1 VGAELCRQLERYV
14 LLNVIDQKWRD
25 HLNELIMLRSGIGL
39 RSFGQRN
46 PLIEYKRE
54 SFELFEQLM
63 DGIQRESVTLYF
75 RAELVQRQPQ
85 PQQPDPQEMQEQHR
99 DVNVY
104 EKAPQPAAAGAAPAP
119 EPEAVGKPRPVRRDA
134 PKVGRNDPCPCGSGK
149 KFKQCCG
156 R

>member
-1 VGAELCRQLERYV
+1 
-14 LLNVIDQKWRD
+14 LL
-25 HLNELIMLRSGIGL
+25 MLRSGIGL

-63 DGIQRESVTLYF
+63 EAMRRDAVSLFF
-75 RAELVQRQPQ
+75 RAELVQP
-85 PQQPDPQEMQEQHR
+85 PPPPAPDPAELTTQHHEAHAYAR
-99 DVNVY
+99 
-104 EKAPQPAAAGAAPAP
+104 ASGAAGGQPAADQGAGR
-119 EPEAVGKPRPVRRDA
+119 VQTLRRET

-149 KFKQCCG
+149 KYKQCCG